1 MQSFPEKVFLK
12 RRSRADFA
20 SYGVNLIFTVLVSW
34 GLTATS
40 SSESLRSLRMYFT
53 SRENAFFFT
62 LVLGPTVTTN
72 NRRSV

>member
-20 SYGVNLIFTVLVSW
+20 SYGVNLIFTVLV
-34 GLTATS
+34 LMATS

-53 SRENAFFFT
+53 SRENTFSFT
-62 LVLGPTVTTN
+62 FLLGPTVTTN